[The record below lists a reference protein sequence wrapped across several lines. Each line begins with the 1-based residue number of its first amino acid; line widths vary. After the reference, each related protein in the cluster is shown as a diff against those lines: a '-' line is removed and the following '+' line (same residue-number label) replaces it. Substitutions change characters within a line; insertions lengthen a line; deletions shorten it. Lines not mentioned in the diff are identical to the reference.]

1 MVSNDLYMQLRSS
14 AGRVPFL
21 LYGLPKVHKQAVPF
35 QPIVS
40 FVTSHTYQLSKFLVS
55 VLAPL
60 VGRTSTYVRNSNS
73 HAEFISRTDLSVMTL
88 WVC

>member
-1 MVSNDLYMQLRSS
+1 MVSKDLYMQLRSL
-14 AGRVPFL
+14 AGRVSL

-35 QPIVS
+35 RPIVS

-60 VGRTSTYVRNSNS
+60 VGRTSTYVRNCNG
-73 HAEFISRTDLSVMTL
+73 IPSVRSDFEP
-88 WVC
+88 CNEGY